1 LDFHSIPVIL
11 LQTITSNIT
20 AGNVIPTR
28 DGYMEQMT
36 KSEQVEAVSFDQNG
50 NVVVNKETSMSK
62 KLVARRAIEAHL
74 EKKRLEQDLEA
85 YSFE

>member
-1 LDFHSIPVIL
+1 
-11 LQTITSNIT
+11 
-20 AGNVIPTR
+20 
-28 DGYMEQMT
+28 MEQMT

-74 EKKRLEQDLEA
+74 EKNRLEQDLEA

>member
-1 LDFHSIPVIL
+1 
-11 LQTITSNIT
+11 
-20 AGNVIPTR
+20 
-28 DGYMEQMT
+28 MEQMT

-85 YSFE
+85 YSFESVSYTHLTLPTIYSV